1 MDSEAPVVR
10 VIVAD
15 DSRHILAAMVET
27 IARAPGMTVVGTAA
41 DADEALDL
49 AEREQPDVA
58 VLDVRMPRGGGQRV
72 AREMARVSPRTRIV
86 VLSAHDDRASVSE
99 MIRAGALSY
108 VVKGGPVDEIVEAVE
123 RASRGLSSLSGDAAA
138 SVRRDLEEQLGRRE
152 RREEE
157 GRRRLERVR
166 AALEPGAIVPVFQPI
181 VDLVSTRVVG
191 YEALS
196 RFQLEPRRGPDAW
209 LAEAAEV
216 GLQEELE
223 YAAIRLA
230 TDRFDDLPAGAYLSL
245 NLSPSSCLS
254 QRLEQALL
262 GLPAERVVIEVTEN
276 APVPDYQALRAG
288 LQPLKAIGG
297 RLAIDDAGAGF
308 AGLRHIVRLAPDIIK
323 LDVALTRDID
333 TDRARRAMAAALVS
347 FAGEMGIVIVAEG
360 IETQAEFDTLRSL
373 GVRYGQGYFLGR
385 PDELPAASR

>member
-1 MDSEAPVVR
+1 
-10 VIVAD
+10 
-15 DSRHILAAMVET
+15 
-27 IARAPGMTVVGTAA
+27 
-41 DADEALDL
+41 
-49 AEREQPDVA
+49 
-58 VLDVRMPRGGGQRV
+58 VRMPGGGGTRV

-86 VLSAHDDRASVSE
+86 ALSAHDDRASVSE

-108 VVKGGPVDEIVEAVE
+108 VVKGAPVEEIVEAVE
-123 RASRGLSSLSGDAAA
+123 RASRGLASLSGDAAA
-138 SVRRDLEEQLGRRE
+138 GVRRDLEEQLGRRE

-157 GRRRLERVR
+157 GRRRLERIR

-196 RFQLEPRRGPDAW
+196 RFQLEPRRGPDVW
-209 LAEAAEV
+209 FAEASEV
-216 GLQEELE
+216 GLHEELE

-254 QRLEQALL
+254 ERLEHVLL

-276 APVPDYQALRAG
+276 APVPDYEALRAG

-297 RLAIDDAGAGF
+297 RLAIDDAWAGF
-308 AGLRHIVRLAPDIIK
+308 ASLRHIVRLAPDIIK
-323 LDVALTRDID
+323 LDVALTRDVD

-347 FAGEMGIVIVAEG
+347 FATEMGIVIVAEG
-360 IETQAEFDTLRSL
+360 IETQAEFDTLRAL
-373 GVRYGQGYFLGR
+373 GVRYGQGFFLGR
-385 PDELPAASR
+385 PGELPVAAR

>member
-1 MDSEAPVVR
+1 MDGEAPVVR

-15 DSRHILAAMVET
+15 DSHHILAAMVET
-27 IARAPGMTVVGTAA
+27 IARAPGMTVVGTAV

-58 VLDVRMPRGGGQRV
+58 VLDVRMPGGGGTRV

-86 VLSAHDDRASVSE
+86 ALSAHDDRTSVTE

-108 VVKGGPVDEIVEAVE
+108 VVKGAPVDEIVEAVE
-123 RASRGLSSLSGDAAA
+123 RASRGLASLSGDAAA
-138 SVRRDLEEQLGRRE
+138 GVRRDLEEQLGRRE

-157 GRRRLERVR
+157 GRRRLERIR

-254 QRLEQALL
+254 QRLEHALL

-323 LDVALTRDID
+323 LDVALTRDVD

-373 GVRYGQGYFLGR
+373 GVRYGQGYLMGR
-385 PDELPAASR
+385 PDELPVASR